1 MFTSVSTQKL
11 TFRLTPVA
19 PTSLQVSIVLSVKAV
34 MDSVGGKVAVKLQV
48 VPRLVL
54 ITMILKFTE
63 SPTYSGL
70 TNIFPGWHHFY
81 LQCVENKKT
90 LLCNSGEASD
100 RTDQLSS
107 PCNMWRLLLLQ
118 GSLLKE
124 EISGQVGCLKVCTP
138 SQEFNGTIVCH
149 ALSCPVMPSY

>member
-19 PTSLQVSIVLSVKAV
+19 PTSLQESMVWSSKAV
-34 MDSVGGKVAVKLQV
+34 TPSCRGNVAVKLQV

-54 ITMILKFTE
+54 SITMILKYTE
-63 SPTYSGL
+63 SPTHSGF

-90 LLCNSGEASD
+90 LLCNSWEASA
-100 RTDQLSS
+100 RTGQLSS
-107 PCNMWRLLLLQ
+107 PCNMWRLSPLL
-118 GSLLKE
+118 GSLLK
-124 EISGQVGCLKVCTP
+124 IIIDSSLDKRRLFLNTSIGVVK
-138 SQEFNGTIVCH
+138 
-149 ALSCPVMPSY
+149 

>member
-1 MFTSVSTQKL
+1 MSTQKL
-11 TFRLTPVA
+11 TFRLTPIA
-19 PTSLQVSIVLSVKAV
+19 PTSLQVSIVWSVTSPVK
-34 MDSVGGKVAVKLQV
+34 GKVAVKLQV

-54 ITMILKFTE
+54 SITMILKYTE
-63 SPTYSGL
+63 SRTHSGL

-90 LLCNSGEASD
+90 LLCNSWEASV
-100 RTDQLSS
+100 RTGQLSS

-138 SQEFNGTIVCH
+138 SQEFNGTIACH
-149 ALSCPVMPSY
+149 AMPCPVMPSY